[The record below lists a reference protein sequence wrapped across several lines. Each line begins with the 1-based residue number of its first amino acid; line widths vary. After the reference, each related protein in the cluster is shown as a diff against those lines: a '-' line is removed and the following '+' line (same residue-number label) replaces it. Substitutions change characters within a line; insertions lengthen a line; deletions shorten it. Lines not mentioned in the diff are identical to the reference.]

1 MTHFSRARML
11 AAAIIGASFGGSAN
25 AALGAHAGGIESDA
39 RALQARSFAARR
51 VQGASWTR
59 QDLALPDGGTATE
72 FADASG
78 TVFAVA
84 WSAPTLPDLSVL
96 LGAHSAGLARAQ
108 LRAIQARQSPQA
120 GSVGILSH
128 RMLSAQ
134 EGDLV
139 VRSGGQLQAYRGH
152 AFLSSGLPSDFDVKE
167 LGQ

>member
-1 MTHFSRARML
+1 MTHSFWARLL
-11 AAAIIGASFGGSAN
+11 AAAILGASFGGPAN
-25 AALGAHAGGIESDA
+25 AALGAHAGGVESDA
-39 RALQARSFAARR
+39 RAMQARSFAARR
-51 VQGASWTR
+51 VQEASWTR

-96 LGAHSAGLARAQ
+96 LGAHSAGFARAQ
-108 LRAIQARQSPQA
+108 RRAIEAREKPQA
-120 GSVGILSH
+120 GSVSILSH

-152 AFLSSGLPSDFDVKE
+152 AFLSSALPSDFEIKE
-167 LGQ
+167 LSK